1 MPRSFNPF
9 RENRPGRPSHPK
21 PHAPHAQTGRYDA
34 AADGPLEFPSLAL
47 DAPFSFD
54 GAFAARL
61 ARRDVNPKEAFTV
74 RDAAGAYFRASLKD
88 LGDHGGTA
96 VPYERMPVSP
106 EPVVEITLAC
116 AVLARQRM
124 LFVAQKATELG
135 VTRIVPLLTE
145 HSVPKS
151 GLEHEKAHAWP
162 GQIIRAAKQC
172 RRSSLPE
179 ILSPTT
185 LDAFLASPP
194 AAEAELCLCLD
205 NIGGLT
211 PAPVKDPKRIVLLV
225 GPEGGFSGAE
235 RAKLE
240 GKTLPWL
247 LGGRVLRAE
256 TAVLVGLS
264 AVHLRWGDFRPAE
277 TRS

>member
-9 RENRPGRPSHPK
+9 RDRRPGRAPHPK
-21 PHAPHAQTGRYDA
+21 PHAAHAPSGRYDA
-34 AADGPLEFPSLAL
+34 APDGPLEFPSLAL
-47 DAPFSFD
+47 NESFSFD
-54 GAFAARL
+54 GAMASRL
-61 ARRDVNPKEAFTV
+61 ARREVNPKEAFTV
-74 RDAAGAYFRASLKD
+74 RDAAGVFFRASLKD

-96 VPYERMPVSP
+96 VPYERLAVSP

-124 LFVAQKATELG
+124 IFVAQKATELG
-135 VTRIVPLLTE
+135 VARIVPLLTE

-162 GQIIRAAKQC
+162 GQIIRASKQC

-179 ILSPTT
+179 LQSPMT
-185 LDAFLASPP
+185 LDAFLTSP
-194 AAEAELCLCLD
+194 AATEAELCLCLD
-205 NIGGLT
+205 NVGASS
-211 PAPVKDPKRIVLLV
+211 PAPSKEPRKIVLLV
-225 GPEGGFSGAE
+225 GPEGGFSDAE
-235 RAKLE
+235 RSKLA

-256 TAVLVGLS
+256 TAVLVGLA
-264 AVHLRWGDFRPAE
+264 AVHLSWGDFRPAAV
-277 TRS
+277 